1 MNKNESQFSINFARF
16 ITERNVQK
24 LIEVLNK
31 AQSDIMGNANAK
43 IVFFDLSVKIIL
55 LLKQ

>member
-1 MNKNESQFSINFARF
+1 MNKSEAQFSVNFARF

-31 AQSDIMGNANAK
+31 AQIDISGNANSK
-43 IVFFDLSVKIIL
+43 IVFFDLSIKVIL
-55 LLKQ
+55 LLKS